1 MQKEEYKEKEE
12 TERGG
17 MVLKKVVTTR
27 NRLFKTRIN
36 NSRSKSIFLKSNLR
50 TPK

>member
-17 MVLKKVVTTR
+17 MVLKKVVTYEKQTLQ
-27 NRLFKTRIN
+27 NENKQL
-36 NSRSKSIFLKSNLR
+36 
-50 TPK
+50 